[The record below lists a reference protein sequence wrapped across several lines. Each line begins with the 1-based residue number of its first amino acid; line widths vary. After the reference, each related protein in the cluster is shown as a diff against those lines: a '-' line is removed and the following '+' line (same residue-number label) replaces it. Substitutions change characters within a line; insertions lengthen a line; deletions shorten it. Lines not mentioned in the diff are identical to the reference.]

1 MQSPEMPFFRGRTE
15 GQFNALFVSRLE
27 RLIRLRREY
36 REDLNPLGIRLLDRA
51 IYATYQDCI
60 DYGAMREAEALMAD
74 HPNPDWQMGESQP
87 EP

>member
-60 DYGAMREAEALMAD
+60 DHGATSEAEALIAN
-74 HPNPDWQMGESQP
+74 HPNPDWKKSEPQP

>member
-15 GQFNALFVSRLE
+15 GQFNTLFVSRLE
-27 RLIRLRREY
+27 RLIRLRCQY

-60 DYGAMREAEALMAD
+60 EYGATGEADALMAK
-74 HPNPDWQMGESQP
+74 HPNPDWKKGESQ
-87 EP
+87 